1 MSEEMLV
8 CHCSPTLAGLKTGSL
23 FSCPY
28 SSQKMII
35 KEIREFNQK
44 LTQKGIRI
52 IPVRISDKRMLVYV
66 YRPEKLKE
74 DFSDEKTQ
82 IILKCKGYDCTNP
95 SQCICRLIQKLQS
108 DPDFPHEIGLFL
120 GYPAEAV
127 LFTSDEFDVSMMD
140 SYDAIAFGCPAMGA
154 EVLEEEEFEPMFA
167 SCESKLSGKRIAL
180 FGSYGWGD
188 GEWMRDWET
197 RCKEAGA
204 VLICESVICNEMPD
218 DEGIQSCKALGENLD

>member
-44 LTQKGIRI
+44 LTQKGMDYPGSHIRQTDAGLCLSSRK
-52 IPVRISDKRMLVYV
+52 V
-66 YRPEKLKE
+66 KE

-82 IILKCKGYDCTNP
+82 IILKCKGYDCTNL

-120 GYPAEAV
+120 GYPAE
-127 LFTSDEFDVSMMD
+127 DVKGFIENK
-140 SYDAIAFGCPAMGA
+140 AA
-154 EVLEEEEFEPMFA
+154 
-167 SCESKLSGKRIAL
+167 
-180 FGSYGWGD
+180 
-188 GEWMRDWET
+188 
-197 RCKEAGA
+197 CKEMFWVLKVYGDEQAARILFKKYKKCTEIYCRRWKSGVA
-204 VLICESVICNEMPD
+204 VEQLTITI
-218 DEGIQSCKALGENLD
+218 

>member
-120 GYPAEAV
+120 GYPAE
-127 LFTSDEFDVSMMD
+127 DVKGFCLKNIKN
-140 SYDAIAFGCPAMGA
+140 AQKFIA
-154 EVLEEEEFEPMFA
+154 
-167 SCESKLSGKRIAL
+167 
-180 FGSYGWGD
+180 GD
-188 GEWMRDWET
+188 GKVAWLLNSLRLLYNHKLQKG
-197 RCKEAGA
+197 R
-204 VLICESVICNEMPD
+204 
-218 DEGIQSCKALGENLD
+218 

>member
-82 IILKCKGYDCTNP
+82 IILKCKGYDCTNL

-108 DPDFPHEIGLFL
+108 DPEHLLQAALFSINPFTSSA
-120 GYPAEAV
+120 GYPKNKP
-127 LFTSDEFDVSMMD
+127 
-140 SYDAIAFGCPAMGA
+140 I
-154 EVLEEEEFEPMFA
+154 
-167 SCESKLSGKRIAL
+167 SCGKSGSL
-180 FGSYGWGD
+180 CSF
-188 GEWMRDWET
+188 
-197 RCKEAGA
+197 
-204 VLICESVICNEMPD
+204 
-218 DEGIQSCKALGENLD
+218 

>member
-74 DFSDEKTQ
+74 D
-82 IILKCKGYDCTNP
+82 LKKD
-95 SQCICRLIQKLQS
+95 LIKFFKS
-108 DPDFPHEIGLFL
+108 KVRARYLFRC
-120 GYPAEAV
+120 
-127 LFTSDEFDVSMMD
+127 
-140 SYDAIAFGCPAMGA
+140 IAFLINYRLVRYLDKIINLVEFLKYKADIFMKRV
-154 EVLEEEEFEPMFA
+154 EV
-167 SCESKLSGKRIAL
+167 
-180 FGSYGWGD
+180 
-188 GEWMRDWET
+188 
-197 RCKEAGA
+197 
-204 VLICESVICNEMPD
+204 N
-218 DEGIQSCKALGENLD
+218 

>member
-82 IILKCKGYDCTNP
+82 IILKCKGYDCTNL
-95 SQCICRLIQKLQS
+95 SQCICRLIQKLPRGFCLKNIKNAQK
-108 DPDFPHEIGLFL
+108 F
-120 GYPAEAV
+120 
-127 LFTSDEFDVSMMD
+127 
-140 SYDAIAFGCPAMGA
+140 IA
-154 EVLEEEEFEPMFA
+154 
-167 SCESKLSGKRIAL
+167 
-180 FGSYGWGD
+180 GD
-188 GEWMRDWET
+188 GKVAWLLNSLRLLYNHKLQKG
-197 RCKEAGA
+197 R
-204 VLICESVICNEMPD
+204 
-218 DEGIQSCKALGENLD
+218 

>member
-82 IILKCKGYDCTNP
+82 IIWKCKGYDCTNL

-120 GYPAEAV
+120 GYPAEDVKGFIENKAACSKCSGCWKVYGDEQAARILFKKYKKCTEIYCRRWKSGVAV
-127 LFTSDEFDVSMMD
+127 EQLT
-140 SYDAIAFGCPAMGA
+140 IT
-154 EVLEEEEFEPMFA
+154 
-167 SCESKLSGKRIAL
+167 I
-180 FGSYGWGD
+180 
-188 GEWMRDWET
+188 
-197 RCKEAGA
+197 
-204 VLICESVICNEMPD
+204 
-218 DEGIQSCKALGENLD
+218 

>member
-74 DFSDEKTQ
+74 DFSDEKNLLLTFMDDRH
-82 IILKCKGYDCTNP
+82 K
-95 SQCICRLIQKLQS
+95 
-108 DPDFPHEIGLFL
+108 
-120 GYPAEAV
+120 PASV
-127 LFTSDEFDVSMMD
+127 
-140 SYDAIAFGCPAMGA
+140 C
-154 EVLEEEEFEPMFA
+154 
-167 SCESKLSGKRIAL
+167 LSSRKVKRR
-180 FGSYGWGD
+180 FF
-188 GEWMRDWET
+188 
-197 RCKEAGA
+197 
-204 VLICESVICNEMPD
+204 
-218 DEGIQSCKALGENLD
+218 

>member
-74 DFSDEKTQ
+74 DFRVKTNVRFKHSTQ
-82 IILKCKGYDCTNP
+82 TIHYCAHGVPRMKCPVRIK
-95 SQCICRLIQKLQS
+95 IKKLAN
-108 DPDFPHEIGLFL
+108 G
-120 GYPAEAV
+120 
-127 LFTSDEFDVSMMD
+127 VSTTYQN
-140 SYDAIAFGCPAMGA
+140 SAKH
-154 EVLEEEEFEPMFA
+154 VNH
-167 SCESKLSGKRIAL
+167 R
-180 FGSYGWGD
+180 
-188 GEWMRDWET
+188 
-197 RCKEAGA
+197 KEA
-204 VLICESVICNEMPD
+204 
-218 DEGIQSCKALGENLD
+218 LGLSEFS